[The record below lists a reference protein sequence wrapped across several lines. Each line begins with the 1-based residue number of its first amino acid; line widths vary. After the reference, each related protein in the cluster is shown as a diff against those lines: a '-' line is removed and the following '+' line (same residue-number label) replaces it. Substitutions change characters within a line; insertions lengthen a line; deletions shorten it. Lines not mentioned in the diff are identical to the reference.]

1 MTLTVFNTM
10 GSRKEPFVP
19 LVPGKVS
26 MYVCGV
32 TVYDLCHIGHARANV
47 AFDIIVRYLRHTG
60 YDVTYIRNFTDI
72 DDKIIR
78 KANQEGI
85 PFTAVTKK
93 YIGAFYEDFDRLGL
107 LRPDT
112 EPKATEH
119 IPEIVALVARL
130 VREGKAYEVDGDVY
144 YSVKGFPGYGKLSG
158 KNVEDLRAGARVDV
172 DERKNDPLDFAL
184 WKASKP
190 GEPAW
195 ESPWG
200 PGRPGWHIECS
211 AMSMKHLGE
220 TFDIHGGGKDLVF
233 PHHENEIAQSE
244 AATGKPFARYWLH
257 NGFVN
262 VDNEKMSKSLGN
274 FFTLRDVLAQ
284 VKPEALRFF
293 LASSHY
299 RSPIDYSDQSL
310 AEAKA
315 GLDRLYRV
323 KEKAEAC
330 RAAGAAPST
339 IPSGGEV
346 APLLSAPAR
355 FGEAMD
361 DDFNTAAALGHLF
374 DAVRALNRL
383 APAEPSAE
391 RERAG
396 IFLAGYDLL
405 DPLFAVLGLLRMSAR
420 DYFQQNVSIQ
430 PPAGSLTI
438 GAGTPLVAG
447 RPGEGEILAADR
459 GAPRRAGGE
468 TVRGSGPDPEG
479 ARGGG
484 RPPGGRQVRHD
495 VEIQGMSRRRSQ
507 PSWARSSSWRRRSPP
522 RGTSRGRSAS
532 SPRGLAEALNGR
544 SCSASPGRGRRTR
557 WPPSSPPSTGPR

>member
-1 MTLTVFNTM
+1 MTLSVFNTM

-60 YDVTYIRNFTDI
+60 YDVTYVRNFTDI

-85 PFTAVTKK
+85 PFTSVTKR

-130 VREGKAYEVDGDVY
+130 VREGKAYEVGGDVY

-220 TFDIHGGGKDLVF
+220 SFDIHGGGKDLVF

-262 VDNEKMSKSLGN
+262 VNNEKMSKSLGN

-299 RSPIDYSDQSL
+299 RSPIDYSEQSL
-310 AEAKA
+310 TEAKA

-339 IPSGGEV
+339 IPPGGEV

-383 APAEPSAE
+383 APAETSAD
-391 RERAG
+391 RTQAG
-396 IFLAGYDLL
+396 RFLAGYELL
-405 DPLFAVLGLLRMSAR
+405 DPLFAVLGLLRAPSAEH
-420 DYFQQNVSIQ
+420 FQ
-430 PPAGSLTI
+430 
-438 GAGTPLVAG
+438 GAGDAG
-447 RPGEGEILAADR
+447 RMGEGEILAGIEARRAARAAKQYAEADR
-459 GAPRRAGGE
+459 IRKELEAAGVLLEDGK
-468 TVRGSGPDPEG
+468 T
-479 ARGGG
+479 
-484 RPPGGRQVRHD
+484 
-495 VEIQGMSRRRSQ
+495 
-507 PSWARSSSWRRRSPP
+507 
-522 RGTSRGRSAS
+522 GTTWKYK
-532 SPRGLAEALNGR
+532 E
-544 SCSASPGRGRRTR
+544 
-557 WPPSSPPSTGPR
+557 